1 VRAMV
6 YLGANA
12 CIVGRNHE
20 KTKTVAADIE
30 TVRNGARVLGYGGVD
45 VRNLNDL
52 KSAVDKCAKE
62 LGSIDFVMLVPKH
75 WTERCLSLTG
85 FQCRSSWNISCSH
98 CRHVSWSI

>member
-45 VRNLNDL
+45 VRNFNDL
-52 KSAVDKCAKE
+52 KTAVDNCAKE
-62 LGSIDFVMLVPKH
+62 LGSIDFVMLVPKYC
-75 WTERCLSLTG
+75 TGSCL
-85 FQCRSSWNISCSH
+85 N
-98 CRHVSWSI
+98 